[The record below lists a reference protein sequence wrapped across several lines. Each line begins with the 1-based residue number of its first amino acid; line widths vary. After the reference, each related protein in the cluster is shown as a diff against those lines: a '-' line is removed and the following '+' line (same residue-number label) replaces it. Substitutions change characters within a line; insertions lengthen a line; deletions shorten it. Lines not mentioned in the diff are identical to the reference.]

1 MLVVEVI
8 CSCHSA
14 MTKKAYE
21 TAKIGELL
29 PSPRS
34 ESISMGFTRDLA
46 CAAEVCTENRK
57 SFLPL

>member
-21 TAKIGELL
+21 TAKIDELL
-29 PSPRS
+29 LSPSLSPWASQGTLLLLLSVR
-34 ESISMGFTRDLA
+34 
-46 CAAEVCTENRK
+46 
-57 SFLPL
+57 